1 MDSEQTLEL
10 LKEID
15 ADNDTASQE
24 FMEELGAEGGEIN
37 MLTPE
42 EIAELEEAFE
52 ELENGEAYD

>member
-1 MDSEQTLEL
+1 MDEL

-24 FMEELGAEGGEIN
+24 FMEALGAEGGEIN

>member
-1 MDSEQTLEL
+1 MDREQKLEL
-10 LKEID
+10 LKNID
-15 ADNDTASQE
+15 PDNDTASQE
-24 FMEELGAEGGEIN
+24 FMEELGVEGGEIN